1 MGVEKNTAIKPTDS
15 VTKENAAEQTSRTT
29 DKTVNIKNNKKQ
41 GTDGTTEKRAKTK
54 KEEPD
59 QLPIVDITEDE
70 KASESTKQPEKHQA
84 EDTKQNEEKQPEGTR
99 QTEEKQQEDTRQDE
113 AQQPAGDTQK
123 ENEKTSATIELPFV
137 PAEGTE

>member
-1 MGVEKNTAIKPTDS
+1 MCIRD
-15 VTKENAAEQTSRTT
+15 R
-29 DKTVNIKNNKKQ
+29 D
-41 GTDGTTEKRAKTK
+41 TDGTTEKRAKTK